1 MVFEPNTCL
10 KKASNSS
17 GYFCGFRVNVILT
30 EGVAPVK
37 VSFMCIAISAT
48 KKLSIGHNSASNY
61 FYFCLVILFSTISRT
76 LSFNN
81 NKKIVSYCEK
91 QSKNKILKS

>member
-48 KKLSIGHNSASNY
+48 KKKNFLLDTIQPRTTFTFVSSFSSQLFQEHYLSIIIKKL
-61 FYFCLVILFSTISRT
+61 CLIA
-76 LSFNN
+76 
-81 NKKIVSYCEK
+81 
-91 QSKNKILKS
+91 KNKAKIKS

>member
-48 KKLSIGHNSASNY
+48 KKKTFYWTQFSLELLLLLSRHSLLNY
-61 FYFCLVILFSTISRT
+61 F
-76 LSFNN
+76 
-81 NKKIVSYCEK
+81 
-91 QSKNKILKS
+91 KNIIFQ

>member
-10 KKASNSS
+10 KKASNSLS
-17 GYFCGFRVNVILT
+17 YFCGFRANVILT

-48 KKLSIGHNSASNY
+48 KNFRLDTIQPRTTFTFVSSFSSQLFQEHYLSI
-61 FYFCLVILFSTISRT
+61 I
-76 LSFNN
+76 
-81 NKKIVSYCEK
+81 KKFVSYCEK